1 MRSERLGPLARRRP
15 AADVDAPERCATIA
29 GALPGVVDG
38 LTTLDRADRRHVER
52 CLRCQAELARY
63 RTLLRAMRAMRS
75 TTSAPPPGLVTD
87 VLAHLEAVGERS
99 AVRGALSGRKV
110 AYLGGIAAA
119 TAAASAGAAIVLVNR
134 GRKGRLP
141 LAG

>member
-1 MRSERLGPLARRRP
+1 VLSDLVRDR
-15 AADVDAPERCATIA
+15 AADAPCEHVAEV
-29 GALPGVVDG
+29 LPGVIDG
-38 LTTLDRADRRHVER
+38 SVKLDRTQRRHVER

-63 RTLLRAMRAMRS
+63 RKLLRTMQGLRS
-75 TTSAPPPGLVTD
+75 VTSPVPTGMVTD
-87 VLAHLEAVGERS
+87 VLAHLEAAGERS
-99 AVRGALSGRKV
+99 AIRAALTGRRV

-119 TAAASAGAAIVLVNR
+119 TAAAGAGAAIVLVNR